1 MFEIRKDLEDAEN
14 QDFMQQSKELGQKLN
29 IIEDGI
35 LSADKDLTYLE
46 KLADSLDEKFIAMNA
61 PKKLD
66 KRQTEI
72 SEIAQVA
79 THFKER
85 VA

>member
-1 MFEIRKDLEDAEN
+1 
-14 QDFMQQSKELGQKLN
+14 
-29 IIEDGI
+29 
-35 LSADKDLTYLE
+35 
-46 KLADSLDEKFIAMNA
+46 MNA

-85 VA
+85 VNQT